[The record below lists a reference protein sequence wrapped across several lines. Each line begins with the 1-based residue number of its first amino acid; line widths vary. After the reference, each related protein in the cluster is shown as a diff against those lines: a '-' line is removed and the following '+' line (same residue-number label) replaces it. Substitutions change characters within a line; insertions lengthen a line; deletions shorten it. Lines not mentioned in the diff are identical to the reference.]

1 MLVATPPACQLRL
14 LAALLGHHLD
24 LHAAAPKQPLGSELM
39 FHLPMPSEMPS
50 KSGDAS
56 DDWLGSTLRAETI
69 LDDLLDFYREHSA
82 QALYL
87 LWPLCNY
94 ERAVESISDDGPSYE
109 LLSKKHQPLHLLR
122 SLPFPFAE
130 QSATLAD
137 TMAMSAGSF
146 DVRIDAWLHPLQASQ
161 DATETTMSFPTASK
175 ICTSHAVRHAAVVKT
190 LAAMRKKL
198 AHLALASFG
207 S

>member
-94 ERAVESISDDGPSYE
+94 ERAVESIGRWT
-109 LLSKKHQPLHLLR
+109 LLR
-122 SLPFPFAE
+122 
-130 QSATLAD
+130 
-137 TMAMSAGSF
+137 
-146 DVRIDAWLHPLQASQ
+146 
-161 DATETTMSFPTASK
+161 
-175 ICTSHAVRHAAVVKT
+175 AAVQEAPAPAP
-190 LAAMRKKL
+190 AA
-198 AHLALASFG
+198 
-207 S
+207 